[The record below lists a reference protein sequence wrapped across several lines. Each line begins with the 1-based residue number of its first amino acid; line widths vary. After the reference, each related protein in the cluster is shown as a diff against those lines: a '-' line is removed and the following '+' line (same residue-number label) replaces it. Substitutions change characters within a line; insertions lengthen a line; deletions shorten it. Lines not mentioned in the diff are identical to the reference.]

1 MARRPHVDGRS
12 TIERLLG
19 RDARERPAAI
29 LVERFDPGTARRQF
43 AALRASHLAM
53 LGSSVAVCG
62 SLIAG
67 LLATAALIVFP
78 DHASAQAACSV
89 QNNAYICDLPAGS
102 YSTPQGFDQAASSVG
117 SIQGMGVNSLGD
129 IGLTSSTPSID
140 PSNFYGLGA
149 TASGTYGVFGD
160 IYGVTVDNQG
170 SIAFQ
175 PDTTTSLSTYVF
187 GIYAYQSATGTGSTL
202 AGVNVTNA
210 ATIDMNL
217 STVSAPG
224 GAGIW
229 ATDQGGSSGG
239 NATGAWVTN
248 SGAITVALA
257 GSEGFAGIQAISLG
271 GGNSGSGHG
280 GTGGETSIVNS
291 ATVDVTWIWQGAGS
305 QNNGVYGLQALSQGG
320 NGGSNDEGG
329 GGTGGGAGSASVTLT
344 AGGDVAVAV
353 SGAPPSSS
361 AYSAGVLAAVI
372 GGSGGTGAG
381 ADGYSGG
388 FGAGISG
395 AAQISVTDANVTT
408 TGDLL
413 PGLSAIMQ
421 AGNGGNGGCQDS
433 DCSESESYGSE
444 NGGYGGQVVG
454 EGLITVTAATQPV
467 TISTTGADSAA
478 VQMLLMGGEAGNGGT
493 DTTDFGGTAGG
504 GGGGGAVTG
513 SATVT
518 IGATGQNLVGL
529 TTQGDTSPGI
539 YVLSQGGNGG
549 LGGDA
554 STEFFDITSGGGGS
568 GGAGGTIAISLASV
582 SIATQGAYSPGVY
595 AMSAGGTGAAG
606 GDAQGGIGKT
616 YSGAGGAGGD
626 AGAVTVTLDSAS
638 TISTR
643 GDDAAG
649 ILAQSFSG
657 AGGNA
662 GGANGGGTHGEGGG
676 AGGNAGAVTVTNDG
690 AIVTGGDTARGILAQ
705 SMAGAGG
712 GGGFASGISAH
723 GGTGG
728 SAGTVGAVTVTHDGS
743 ISTMG
748 SNAQGVLLQS
758 IGGSGGAGGQAGGNF
773 SSVGGSADDTP
784 FTADGNTVSFTSN
797 GGIVGTSGMAAFGVL
812 GQSIGGGGGDG
823 GGSSGGNVVVGGN
836 GGAGGDGGAVQAQFN
851 AGTQITTVGDAA
863 AGIVMQSIGGGGG
876 NAGNASADALFV
888 SGAVGGQAGGG
899 GAGGTVTVAAN
910 GAEIVTA
917 GSKATGVLAQSIG
930 GGGGTGGWALSYAVG
945 P

>member
-1 MARRPHVDGRS
+1 MLQATNKIAGDAMAHRSHVDGRS
-12 TIERLLG
+12 TIERLLEP
-19 RDARERPAAI
+19 DARERPAAI
-29 LVERFDPGTARRQF
+29 LVERFDPGAARRQY

-53 LGSSVAVCG
+53 LGRPAAVCG

-67 LLATAALIVFP
+67 LLATVALIAFP
-78 DHASAQAACSV
+78 DHGSAQAACSV

-102 YSTPQGFDQAASSVG
+102 YDTPQWFDQTASSVG
-117 SIQGMGVNSLGD
+117 NSQGMGVTSYGD
-129 IGLTSSTPSID
+129 IGLTSSTPSTD
-140 PSNFYGLGA
+140 PLHFYGLGA
-149 TASGTYGVFGD
+149 MASGTYDVFGD

-187 GIYAYQSATGTGSTL
+187 GIYAYQSAAGSGSTL

-217 STVSAPG
+217 STVSALG

-291 ATVDVTWIWQGAGS
+291 APVDVTWIWQGAGT
-305 QNNGVYGLQALSQGG
+305 QNNGVHGLQALSQGG

-344 AGGDVAVAV
+344 AGGDVSVGV

-381 ADGYSGG
+381 AEYYSGG

-454 EGLITVTAATQPV
+454 DGAITVTAATQPV

-493 DTTDFGGTAGG
+493 DTTYAGGTSGS

-513 SATVT
+513 TATVT

-549 LGGDA
+549 LGGDVSTDLAHVTAGDGGAGGAAGTISVTLA
-554 STEFFDITSGGGGS
+554 STSVATQGASSPGVYALSQGGTGAVGGFAQ
-568 GGAGGTIAISLASV
+568 GGAGGT
-582 SIATQGAYSPGVY
+582 
-595 AMSAGGTGAAG
+595 
-606 GDAQGGIGKT
+606 D
-616 YSGAGGAGGD
+616 SGAGGAGGD

-643 GDDAAG
+643 GDDATG

-662 GGANGGGTHGEGGG
+662 GAATGGGTHG
-676 AGGNAGAVTVTNDG
+676 AGP
-690 AIVTGGDTARGILAQ
+690 
-705 SMAGAGG
+705 
-712 GGGFASGISAH
+712 SG
-723 GGTGG
+723 
-728 SAGTVGAVTVTHDGS
+728 
-743 ISTMG
+743 
-748 SNAQGVLLQS
+748 
-758 IGGSGGAGGQAGGNF
+758 
-773 SSVGGSADDTP
+773 
-784 FTADGNTVSFTSN
+784 
-797 GGIVGTSGMAAFGVL
+797 
-812 GQSIGGGGGDG
+812 
-823 GGSSGGNVVVGGN
+823 
-836 GGAGGDGGAVQAQFN
+836 
-851 AGTQITTVGDAA
+851 
-863 AGIVMQSIGGGGG
+863 
-876 NAGNASADALFV
+876 
-888 SGAVGGQAGGG
+888 
-899 GAGGTVTVAAN
+899 
-910 GAEIVTA
+910 
-917 GSKATGVLAQSIG
+917 
-930 GGGGTGGWALSYAVG
+930 
-945 P
+945 